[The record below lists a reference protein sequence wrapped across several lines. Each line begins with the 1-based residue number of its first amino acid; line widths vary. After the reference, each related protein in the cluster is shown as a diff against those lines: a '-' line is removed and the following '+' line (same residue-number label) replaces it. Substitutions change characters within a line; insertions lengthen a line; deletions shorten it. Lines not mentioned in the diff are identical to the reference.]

1 MAQKK
6 IVKKSTEQNKPA
18 SASRDA
24 SRPVWKKPRITRHGN
39 MRQLTQMSG

>member
-6 IVKKSTEQNKPA
+6 TLKKSTEQGKPT
-18 SASRDA
+18 SPSRDA
-24 SRPVWKKPRITRHGN
+24 SRPEWKKPRITRHGN